1 MTGVVLGVT
10 IALAFSSVS
19 TYVLLRHLRRTR
31 DRAAASM
38 RGVAKIFFMRLVL
51 DVACL
56 VLVWFLLHDWKA
68 LLAAGLTLALATQA
82 PIVIAFGRKG
92 GKFE

>member
-1 MTGVVLGVT
+1 MSGVVLGIT
-10 IALAFSSVS
+10 YALLVALISS
-19 TYVLLRHLRRTR
+19 YVLLRFLRRTR
-31 DRAAASM
+31 ERAAASM
-38 RGVAKIFFMRLVL
+38 RGVAGIFFLRLVL